1 MKGQVLTDF
10 VAEFSPKNN
19 TEMVCHVENRS
30 WKVFVDGA
38 SSAMGAGAEIIII
51 TSEGIR
57 LEHSF
62 RLGIKA
68 SNNEAEYKTLIV
80 KLKIAFD
87 FGARDME
94 VYSDLRL
101 VINQVQSSFE
111 ARDSR
116 MKEYLRVVKQIMGK
130 FCTTNVTQVAQ
141 GRNRHADSLATL
153 ASAMTEDIPRQIKVE
168 LIAEPSISAMTDW
181 TTKVDVAA
189 ITRTGSRWMDSII
202 EFLTEDRIPDDESE
216 ANNICRIAS

>member
-10 VAEFSPKNN
+10 VVEFSPKNN

-38 SSAMGAGAEIIII
+38 SSAMGAGVEIIII

-80 KLKIAFD
+80 KLKTAFD
-87 FGARDME
+87 F
-94 VYSDLRL
+94 
-101 VINQVQSSFE
+101 
-111 ARDSR
+111 
-116 MKEYLRVVKQIMGK
+116 
-130 FCTTNVTQVAQ
+130 
-141 GRNRHADSLATL
+141 
-153 ASAMTEDIPRQIKVE
+153 SA
-168 LIAEPSISAMTDW
+168 
-181 TTKVDVAA
+181 
-189 ITRTGSRWMDSII
+189 
-202 EFLTEDRIPDDESE
+202 
-216 ANNICRIAS
+216 

>member
-130 FCTTNVTQVAQ
+130 FCTTNVIQVAR

-189 ITRTGSRWMDSII
+189 ITTTGSRWMDSII
-202 EFLTEDRIPDDESE
+202 EFLIEDRIPNDESE